1 MYLEFYSLI
10 ALFKIIEMK
19 ILMVCLGNICR
30 SPLAHGI
37 LKQKAANSRL
47 NWIVESAG
55 TGDWHVGQAPDRR
68 AIAIAKKY
76 GVDISGQRAR
86 HFDPKFFNEYDLIFV
101 MDRQN
106 YADVCAQAINEGDLN
121 KVKLFLGDDVVP
133 DPYFDDN
140 LFDPVFQMIDQ
151 RCTEVITEGEYTSV
165 GGRVK

>member
-1 MYLEFYSLI
+1 LEFYSLI

>member
-1 MYLEFYSLI
+1 
-10 ALFKIIEMK
+10 MK

-37 LKQKAANSRL
+37 LKQKVKDKQL

-55 TGDWHVGQAPDRR
+55 TGDWHIGEAPDRR
-68 AIAIAKKY
+68 AISIAKKY

-86 HFDPKFFNEYDLIFV
+86 HFQPAFFEEYDLIFV

-106 YADVCAQAINEGDLN
+106 FADVCAQAANKADLE
-121 KVKLFLGDDVVP
+121 KVQLFLADDIVP

-140 LFDPVFQMIDQ
+140 LFDPVFQMIDK
-151 RCTEVITEGEYTSV
+151 RCMEVIETMSKKKE
-165 GGRVK
+165 

>member
-1 MYLEFYSLI
+1 
-10 ALFKIIEMK
+10 MK

-37 LKQKAANSRL
+37 LKQKVADNQL
-47 NWIVESAG
+47 NWVVESAG
-55 TGDWHVGQAPDRR
+55 TGDWHIGEAPDRR

-76 GVDISGQRAR
+76 GVDISGQQAR
-86 HFDPKFFNEYDLIFV
+86 HFKPHFFAEYDLIFV

-106 YADVCAQAINEGDLN
+106 YEDVCAQVIDKEDLN

-151 RCTEVITEGEYTSV
+151 RCAEVIAK
-165 GGRVK
+165 GGNLTA

>member
-1 MYLEFYSLI
+1 
-10 ALFKIIEMK
+10 MK

-37 LKQKAANSRL
+37 LKQKAADNQL
-47 NWIVESAG
+47 NWVVESAG
-55 TGDWHVGQAPDRR
+55 TGDWHIGEAPDRR

-86 HFDPKFFNEYDLIFV
+86 HFKPQFFSEYDLIFV

-106 YADVCAQAINEGDLN
+106 YADVCAQVIDKEDLH
-121 KVKLFLGDDVVP
+121 KIKLFLGDDVVP
-133 DPYFDDN
+133 DPYFDDS

-151 RCTEVITEGEYTSV
+151 RCAEVIAK
-165 GGRVK
+165 GGNPTA

>member
-1 MYLEFYSLI
+1 
-10 ALFKIIEMK
+10 MK

-37 LKQKAANSRL
+37 LKQKVNDKQL
-47 NWIVESAG
+47 NWVVESAG
-55 TGDWHVGQAPDRR
+55 TGDWHIGEAPDRR

-86 HFDPKFFNEYDLIFV
+86 HFQPSFFNEYDLIFV

-106 YADVCAQAINEGDLN
+106 FADVCAQAENKDDLE
-121 KVKLFLGDDVVP
+121 KVQLFLDDDIVP

-140 LFDPVFQMIDQ
+140 LFDPVFQMIDK
-151 RCTEVITEGEYTSV
+151 RCTEVIAKVSPSS
-165 GGRVK
+165 

>member
-1 MYLEFYSLI
+1 
-10 ALFKIIEMK
+10 MK

-76 GVDISGQRAR
+76 GLDISGQRAR

>member
-151 RCTEVITEGEYTSV
+151 RCTEVITEGTNTLV
-165 GGRVK
+165 

>member
-1 MYLEFYSLI
+1 
-10 ALFKIIEMK
+10 MK

-37 LKQKAANSRL
+37 LKQKVKDKQL
-47 NWIVESAG
+47 NWVVESAG
-55 TGDWHVGQAPDRR
+55 TGDWHIGEAPDRR

-86 HFDPKFFNEYDLIFV
+86 HFHPAFFNEYDLIFV

-106 YADVCAQAINEGDLN
+106 FADVCAQAENKDDLE
-121 KVKLFLGDDVVP
+121 KVQLFLDDDIVP

-140 LFDPVFQMIDQ
+140 LFDPVFQMIDK
-151 RCTEVITEGEYTSV
+151 RCTEVIAKVPPSS
-165 GGRVK
+165 

>member
-1 MYLEFYSLI
+1 
-10 ALFKIIEMK
+10 MK

-37 LKQKAANSRL
+37 LKQKVKDKQL

-55 TGDWHVGQAPDRR
+55 TGDWHIGEAPDRR

-86 HFDPKFFNEYDLIFV
+86 HFQPAFFEEYDLIFV

-106 YADVCAQAINEGDLN
+106 FADVCAQADN
-121 KVKLFLGDDVVP
+121 KESLEKVQLFLADDIVP

-140 LFDPVFQMIDQ
+140 LFDPVFQMIDK
-151 RCTEVITEGEYTSV
+151 RCTEVIDKISKKKE
-165 GGRVK
+165 

>member
-1 MYLEFYSLI
+1 
-10 ALFKIIEMK
+10 MK